1 MQQINEDT
9 GTTRSIRRT
18 TLEPPKPSQKG
29 EGTQQEDERGVA
41 LREDPALGTTFV
53 QALFGV
59 LYEVFNSMVKER
71 VRGGTECRLSY
82 VLPSPILQAGPS
94 VSSILKDILQDIS
107 VSSHLA
113 TMLKAQD
120 YRLVVGAMQMAEVL
134 LQKLPDI
141 FTLYFH
147 REGVMHQLQNLKD
160 VPLRTLA
167 TPKQDVVAIPQRPP
181 TTAPVGVAT
190 SEPQTPTST
199 KKLVICCCCCC
210 CCCCCLRAVMIL
222 LFDL

>member
-1 MQQINEDT
+1 M
-9 GTTRSIRRT
+9 S
-18 TLEPPKPSQKG
+18 
-29 EGTQQEDERGVA
+29 
-41 LREDPALGTTFV
+41 
-53 QALFGV
+53 
-59 LYEVFNSMVKER
+59 
-71 VRGGTECRLSY
+71 
-82 VLPSPILQAGPS
+82 
-94 VSSILKDILQDIS
+94 DILQDIS

-147 REGVMHQLQNLKD
+147 REGVMHQLQSLKD

-167 TPKQDVVAIPQRPP
+167 TPKQEMAPP
-181 TTAPVGVAT
+181 TASASAVVGSQRSSTATVPMAT

-199 KKLVICCCCCC
+199 KK
-210 CCCCCLRAVMIL
+210 
-222 LFDL
+222 